1 MCKPTTGFVTHVC
14 LLCCRSE
21 ARFGQEHQEAAD
33 ALRMCTA
40 AHVARY
46 GPVSKGLL
54 QLLMDTRAGA
64 ALL

>member
-1 MCKPTTGFVTHVC
+1 VC
-14 LLCCRSE
+14 NVRCRSE
-21 ARFGQEHQEAAD
+21 ARFGEGHQEAAD